1 VAFLCMPGAGY
12 ITGQVICVDGGRTIA
27 AKLWYTQR
35 KQSYNMFWISI
46 QLYRSTCNY
55 TKMNLQGENITEKNR
70 ISVILLHL
78 QNYSDK
84 LLLLQIYFW
93 PAKVSVLP
101 NKPQ

>member
-1 VAFLCMPGAGY
+1 VAFLCLPGAGY

-35 KQSYNMFWISI
+35 KQSYNMFWVSI
-46 QLYRSTCNY
+46 RLYRSTCNY

-78 QNYSDK
+78 Q
-84 LLLLQIYFW
+84 
-93 PAKVSVLP
+93 
-101 NKPQ
+101 